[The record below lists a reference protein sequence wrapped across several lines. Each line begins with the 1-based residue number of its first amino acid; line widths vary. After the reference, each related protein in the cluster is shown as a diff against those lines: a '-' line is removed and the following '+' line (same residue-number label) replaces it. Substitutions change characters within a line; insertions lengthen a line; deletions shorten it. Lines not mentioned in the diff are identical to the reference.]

1 MDFERRHVL
10 GNLLRDEIAKIFL
23 KGQFLAKSS
32 MHEWD
37 GWLLLCRMCEYAH
50 PKASAC

>member
-10 GNLLRDEIAKIFL
+10 GNLLRDEYADLFEGLVFRQIVDRMN
-23 KGQFLAKSS
+23 GT
-32 MHEWD
+32 D
-37 GWLLLCRMCEYAH
+37 GFLLCRMCEYAH